1 MANSRHFKQINK
13 NHSDDKFN
21 GWPARTLLEAGEI
34 PIAQIAELALREGQ
48 SSNPLYRVHR
58 WFARRV
64 GSQFRSI
71 ITALTLSPDKSD
83 TFWDT
88 YLGKTSVHGAVVI
101 DPFIGGGTSLVE
113 SMRCNARVI
122 GFDIDPVATYITRF
136 ELVASRMEN
145 HYPEI
150 DQVCSEVAQLI
161 APLHRTI
168 VDGVERDVLHHFW
181 VQVQQC
187 SNCQSDVELHPH
199 FQLAYSKEKSLQ
211 WAFCKECHE
220 VYELP
225 IERKVLH
232 CSCGKSTTI
241 STGTYNNGI
250 MTCPICKHTQKIAA
264 NDLEGAESP
273 IWRLFAQEYLVGTGK
288 NCTRLFKRV
297 EDADQAL
304 YESATRKLRM
314 IGNGLLVPTRSIPC
328 EGRSDGRPLIH
339 GIRHYADFFNDRQKL
354 HLHLLGSAINQ
365 VESDEARRY
374 LQLAF
379 SEHLTTNCMYTAYAF
394 GYRRT
399 SPMFSIHSYRHI
411 TRPVELNPWQDGV
424 GRGTFINTVR
434 KISKAIMFA
443 KAPQEMHPDGTRV
456 AYNDDFTHKQVCLGS
471 VDDVLN
477 GSANAAIE
485 TQSSEK
491 LYLLPDSSVDLVL
504 TDPPYFDNLSY
515 SELSDFYLAWHQAL
529 GIAPPPYDD
538 NVTSAPIL
546 QNLAITRRS
555 DEAIKGYQERLQK
568 ILVECNRVLKPDG
581 ICVFTYHHKLA
592 SAWEALGTA
601 LLHSGLS
608 VTKVLPMRGEGQGG
622 LHTYDGTIKW
632 DAVLVC
638 RKKQSVIMSGIPVIS
653 ETAIKDA
660 FSEAKYHFEAL
671 SAHKRI
677 GFKIPDFTNLA
688 RALIVSK
695 AFLGEGNT
703 STRPMSDALRNIQTQ
718 GEL

>member
-21 GWPARTLLEAGEI
+21 GWPTRTLLEAGEI

-241 STGTYNNGI
+241 SAGTYNNGI